1 VGRAVALNENQI
13 KEIAKLPR
21 GVAAVYQNNWVEA
34 VLCHCDKYDDKR
46 PYEKKCS
53 IVTMPYDVFC
63 KKVFCDDGF
72 KSLKQEDVDSVLA
85 WIESS
90 KYARNTKRIM
100 MKAVIGE
107 VLTERER
114 QLIAYNVFE
123 GKTIAKL
130 LSGAL
135 TEKEGIERAD
145 YFIKTNTEINDNQLI
160 ESIRQMI
167 IQVIVSHDN
176 ESDLAKRYV
185 DYTDKI
191 R

>member
-1 VGRAVALNENQI
+1 M
-13 KEIAKLPR
+13 
-21 GVAAVYQNNWVEA
+21 
-34 VLCHCDKYDDKR
+34 
-46 PYEKKCS
+46 S
-53 IVTMPYDVFC
+53 
-63 KKVFCDDGF
+63 
-72 KSLKQEDVDSVLA
+72 
-85 WIESS
+85 
-90 KYARNTKRIM
+90 
-100 MKAVIGE
+100 KAVIGE
-107 VLTERER
+107 ILTERER

-123 GKTIAKL
+123 GKMIAKL

-135 TEKEGIERAD
+135 TEKEGVERAD
-145 YFIKTNTEINDNQLI
+145 YFLKTNTEINDNQLI